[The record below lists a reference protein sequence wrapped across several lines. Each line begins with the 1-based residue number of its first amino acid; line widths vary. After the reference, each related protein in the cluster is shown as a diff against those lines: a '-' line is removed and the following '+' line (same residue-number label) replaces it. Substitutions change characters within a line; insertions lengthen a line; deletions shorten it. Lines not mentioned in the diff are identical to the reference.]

1 MDGWYFNR
9 CINDALLTALSGEK
23 GPVHI
28 NIAVSEPLTQEMD
41 MPSIRE
47 RFVTRIP
54 SSSIPDEQSMKPL
67 CDEFMSARKVLVLVA
82 FSQPDEQ
89 LSQALLRLAELPQVV
104 VLTESIANV
113 RGKNLIPT
121 IDRVYSV
128 IDKAEWE
135 DYAPDLLITLGGSLV
150 SRMIKAFLRQHKPKL
165 HWRISQGDHV
175 VDTMQSLTCHIDSQ
189 AASFLEVLSRSVFP
203 IESDYSML
211 WHRKEVIATRLHDDY
226 IAHVGW
232 CDLKAFSLI
241 LPAIPPGTALQ
252 LSNGTTVRYAQLF
265 KCEQV
270 LRSDCNRGVSGIEGS
285 TSTAA
290 GAACVGEEMTVLI
303 TGDMSFS
310 YDVNGLSSTYLSP
323 RFKIIVMCNGGGG
336 IFRFIK
342 PTSDLPEL
350 ETCFEIHRDISVE
363 KYADLFG
370 LRYFELNDEKLAAEV
385 LSLFFAEKDRPA
397 ILAVHTPNVYNAEV
411 LRGYFRR
418 SRQ

>member
-1 MDGWYFNR
+1 MGRLCTRFAHYIRRIIGVAYD
-9 CINDALLTALSGEK
+9 K
-23 GPVHI
+23 G
-28 NIAVSEPLTQEMD
+28 
-41 MPSIRE
+41 
-47 RFVTRIP
+47 
-54 SSSIPDEQSMKPL
+54 
-67 CDEFMSARKVLVLVA
+67 
-82 FSQPDEQ
+82 
-89 LSQALLRLAELPQVV
+89 
-104 VLTESIANV
+104 
-113 RGKNLIPT
+113 
-121 IDRVYSV
+121 
-128 IDKAEWE
+128 
-135 DYAPDLLITLGGSLV
+135 
-150 SRMIKAFLRQHKPKL
+150 FLRQYKPKL

-303 TGDMSFS
+303 TG
-310 YDVNGLSSTYLSP
+310 
-323 RFKIIVMCNGGGG
+323 RH
-336 IFRFIK
+336 
-342 PTSDLPEL
+342 EL
-350 ETCFEIHRDISVE
+350 FV
-363 KYADLFG
+363 
-370 LRYFELNDEKLAAEV
+370 
-385 LSLFFAEKDRPA
+385 
-397 ILAVHTPNVYNAEV
+397 
-411 LRGYFRR
+411 
-418 SRQ
+418 

>member
-1 MDGWYFNR
+1 
-9 CINDALLTALSGEK
+9 
-23 GPVHI
+23 
-28 NIAVSEPLTQEMD
+28 
-41 MPSIRE
+41 
-47 RFVTRIP
+47 
-54 SSSIPDEQSMKPL
+54 
-67 CDEFMSARKVLVLVA
+67 
-82 FSQPDEQ
+82 
-89 LSQALLRLAELPQVV
+89 
-104 VLTESIANV
+104 
-113 RGKNLIPT
+113 
-121 IDRVYSV
+121 
-128 IDKAEWE
+128 
-135 DYAPDLLITLGGSLV
+135 
-150 SRMIKAFLRQHKPKL
+150 MIKAFLRQHKPKL
-165 HWRISQGDHV
+165 HWRISQGNHV

-203 IESDYSML
+203 IESNYSML

-252 LSNGTTVRYAQLF
+252 FSNGTTVRYAQLF

-270 LRSDCNRGVSGIEGS
+270 LRSDCNRGVSGIDGS

-370 LRYFELNDEKLAAEV
+370 LRYFELNDEKSAAEV

>member
-1 MDGWYFNR
+1 
-9 CINDALLTALSGEK
+9 
-23 GPVHI
+23 
-28 NIAVSEPLTQEMD
+28 
-41 MPSIRE
+41 
-47 RFVTRIP
+47 
-54 SSSIPDEQSMKPL
+54 
-67 CDEFMSARKVLVLVA
+67 
-82 FSQPDEQ
+82 
-89 LSQALLRLAELPQVV
+89 
-104 VLTESIANV
+104 
-113 RGKNLIPT
+113 
-121 IDRVYSV
+121 
-128 IDKAEWE
+128 
-135 DYAPDLLITLGGSLV
+135 
-150 SRMIKAFLRQHKPKL
+150 
-165 HWRISQGDHV
+165 
-175 VDTMQSLTCHIDSQ
+175 
-189 AASFLEVLSRSVFP
+189 
-203 IESDYSML
+203 ML

-226 IAHVGW
+226 IAHVEW

-270 LRSDCNRGVSGIEGS
+270 LRSDCNRGVSGIDGS

-290 GAACVGEEMTVLI
+290 GAACVGEGMTVLI

-350 ETCFEIHRDISVE
+350 ETCFEALYGVM
-363 KYADLFG
+363 L
-370 LRYFELNDEKLAAEV
+370 LRLQKKELSEGTTKAIES
-385 LSLFFAEKDRPA
+385 SLFFAEEDRPA